1 MLNVTTEPLENC
13 EVLMTVAVDDQ
24 ETDKLLKAA
33 ARRISQQV
41 KIPGFRPGKAPY
53 HIVVQRFGEETIRN
67 EALEDLTESVF
78 KRAIKEANLEPY
90 ALASMED
97 MSWEPL
103 VMKVRVPIAPIVEL
117 GDYRAERLEAE
128 PIEVTDSE
136 VTDALKQLQEEYATW
151 NPVERSAQLG
161 DLITMAVEEKI
172 DDEVVGTKDDV
183 EYELVESGEEDS
195 GPDMTTPLIG
205 LSAGDEKAFTISYPE
220 AFDNPRYAGKD
231 VTVAV
236 KVHSVKE
243 KEVYPLDDDFAQTV
257 GDFDTLEQLKEKF
270 TADLH
275 AEKQRA
281 ADSTLAQKAL
291 ENLVANAKRIE
302 WPKVLEEESL
312 DQALDE
318 RDRELQQRG
327 LSLDV
332 SLSMQKKS
340 REELR
345 EELRP
350 TIQDQL
356 RRSMVMSKLV
366 ELEDLSVA
374 GHELSA
380 QVERLSM
387 MAGERSTELQRALS
401 TPANLQH
408 IASDLLTSK
417 TLDRLVQIVKGEA
430 GNEDKAD
437 AAASETADAEAEIEP
452 DKTETTEV
460 VPLAEQPR
468 EENEE

>member
-1 MLNVTTEPLENC
+1 
-13 EVLMTVAVDDQ
+13 
-24 ETDKLLKAA
+24 
-33 ARRISQQV
+33 
-41 KIPGFRPGKAPY
+41 
-53 HIVVQRFGEETIRN
+53 
-67 EALEDLTESVF
+67 
-78 KRAIKEANLEPY
+78 
-90 ALASMED
+90 
-97 MSWEPL
+97 
-103 VMKVRVPIAPIVEL
+103 
-117 GDYRAERLEAE
+117 
-128 PIEVTDSE
+128 
-136 VTDALKQLQEEYATW
+136 
-151 NPVERSAQLG
+151 
-161 DLITMAVEEKI
+161 
-172 DDEVVGTKDDV
+172 VGTKDDV

-205 LSAGDEKAFTISYPE
+205 LSSGDEKAFTISYPE

-275 AEKQRA
+275 ADKQRA

-452 DKTETTEV
+452 DKTETPEV